1 MTMKNKVTI
10 APPSQMKHEYIL
22 LNKEIAPS
30 TNYKDGDDD
39 KNVVAKATSMKEALK
54 QHYGY

>member
-1 MTMKNKVTI
+1 
-10 APPSQMKHEYIL
+10 MKHEFIL

-30 TNYKDGDDD
+30 TNYQDKDDD
-39 KNVVAKATSMKEALK
+39 ENVIAKATSMKEALK